1 MSLPAAQAEAGALLA
16 RLAGAAPAETHIS
29 AVYVGQRDAWKLKK
43 AVALGFLDF
52 TSLAERERLLRR
64 ELALNAPFA
73 PGLYREVVPLTR
85 GADGALR
92 LGGDGPAV
100 EWVLRMAPLPPG
112 DFLEARAATGFDG
125 ARLDALADAVVAMHA
140 ALPAQAPPGF
150 RMVIEGNGRAA
161 LGAGLAEGRV
171 AAWVEAALGWLAR
184 LGPLL
189 AARAGEGRV
198 RRCHGDLHLGNLCL
212 WQGRVTPFDALE
224 FDEALA
230 TIDTGYDLAFLLM
243 DCEHRLGRAAANR
256 VLNRYVARSG
266 DAGLVGALPL
276 WLSLRALIRAH
287 AEARRGGDGLAYLDR
302 AEALLRPAPPR
313 LVAVGGLQG
322 TGKTRLAR
330 ALAPEIGPAPGA
342 LVLRSDEIRKRL
354 AGMPPEQRLPPSAY
368 TPEAS
373 AAVFAEL
380 AACAEAALR
389 AGHAVI
395 ADAVFHR
402 TGERAAIESAARVAG
417 VRFDG
422 FWLTAPRALLEA
434 RIAARTGD
442 ASDADAAVLAAA
454 AARDAGPVAWQVLDA
469 AGDPLPAARE
479 ALGCNGADPC

>member
-16 RLAGAAPAETHIS
+16 RLTGAAAVETHIS
-29 AVYVGQRDAWKLKK
+29 AVYVGREDAWKLKK

-52 TSLAERERLLRR
+52 TRLAERERLLRR

-73 PGLYREVVPLTR
+73 PGLYREVVPVTR
-85 GADGALR
+85 GPDGVLR
-92 LGGDGPAV
+92 LGGAGETV

-112 DFLEARAATGFDG
+112 DFLEAQVPTGFE
-125 ARLDALADAVVAMHA
+125 ATRLDALADAVFTMHA
-140 ALPAQAPPGF
+140 ALPAQAAPAF
-150 RMVIEGNGRAA
+150 RRVIEGNGRAA
-161 LGAGLAEGRV
+161 LEVGLPERRV
-171 AAWVEAALGWLAR
+171 AAWVEAALGRLAR
-184 LGPLL
+184 LAPFL

-230 TIDTGYDLAFLLM
+230 TVDTGYDLAFLLM

-266 DAGLVGALPL
+266 DAGLVGGLPL

-287 AEARRGGDGLAYLDR
+287 VEGKRGGDGLAYLDR

-330 ALAPEIGPAPGA
+330 ALSPLVGPAPGA
-342 LVLRSDEIRKRL
+342 LVLRSDETRKRL
-354 AGMPPEQRLPPSAY
+354 AGVPPEQRLPASAY
-368 TPEAS
+368 TREAS
-373 AAVFAEL
+373 AAVFGEL
-380 AACAEAALR
+380 AATAEAALR
-389 AGHAVI
+389 SGHAVI
-395 ADAVFHR
+395 ADAAFLR
-402 TGERAAIESAARVAG
+402 PEERAAIEAAARAAG

-422 FWLTAPRALLEA
+422 VWLTAPRAVLEA

-442 ASDADAAVLAAA
+442 ASDADAAVLQAA
-454 AARDAGPVAWQVLDA
+454 AARDAGAVTWRVLDA

>member
-1 MSLPAAQAEAGALLA
+1 MSLPAAQAEVGALLA
-16 RLAGAAPAETHIS
+16 RLAGAAPVETHVS
-29 AVYVGQRDAWKLKK
+29 AVYVGQEDAWKLKK

-73 PGLYREVVPLTR
+73 PGLYREVVPITR
-85 GADGALR
+85 GEDGALA
-92 LGGDGPAV
+92 LGGPGDPV

-112 DFLEARAATGFDG
+112 DILGAQAAGAFDA
-125 ARLDALADAVVAMHA
+125 ARLDALADAVFAMHA
-140 ALPAQAPPGF
+140 ALPPQAAPGF
-150 RMVIEGNGRAA
+150 RTVIEGNGRAA
-161 LGAGLAEGRV
+161 LAAGLPAGRV
-171 AAWVEAALGWLAR
+171 AAWEAAALAALVR
-184 LGPLL
+184 LEPWL

-266 DAGLVGALPL
+266 DAGLVAGLPL

-287 AEARRGGDGLAYLDR
+287 VEAKRGGDGLAYLDR
-302 AEALLRPAPPR
+302 AEALLRPVPPR
-313 LVAVGGLQG
+313 LVAVGGLMG

-330 ALAPEIGPAPGA
+330 ALAPALGPAPGA

-354 AGMPPEQRLPPSAY
+354 AGVLPEQRLPPSAY

-373 AAVFAEL
+373 AAVFSEL
-380 AACAEAALR
+380 AAGARAALR

-395 ADAVFHR
+395 ADAAFLR
-402 TGERAAIESAARVAG
+402 PLERDAIEAAAAG
-417 VRFDG
+417 ARFDG
-422 FWLTAPRALLEA
+422 IWLAAPRAVLEA

-469 AGDPLPAARE
+469 TLDPLPAARV

>member
-16 RLAGAAPAETHIS
+16 RLAGAAPVETHIS
-29 AVYVGQRDAWKLKK
+29 AVYVGREDAWKLKK

-52 TSLAERERLLRR
+52 TRLAERERLLRR

-73 PGLYREVVPLTR
+73 PALYREVVPVTR

-92 LGGDGPAV
+92 LGGAGEPL

-112 DFLEARAATGFDG
+112 DFLEAQVAEGLDA
-125 ARLDALADAVVAMHA
+125 ARLDALADAVFAMHA
-140 ALPAQAPPGF
+140 ALPAEAAPGF
-150 RMVIEGNGRAA
+150 RAVIEGNGRAA
-161 LGAGLAEGRV
+161 LGAGLPDRRV
-171 AAWVEAALGWLAR
+171 AAWLEAALGWLAR

-189 AARAGEGRV
+189 AARAAEGRV

-230 TIDTGYDLAFLLM
+230 TVDTGYDFAFLLM
-243 DCEHRLGRAAANR
+243 DCEHRLGRPGANR

-287 AEARRGGDGLAYLDR
+287 AEARRGACGLSYLDR

-313 LVAVGGLQG
+313 LVAIGGLMG

-330 ALAPEIGPAPGA
+330 SLAPGIGPAPGA

-354 AGMPPEQRLPPSAY
+354 AGVPPEQRLPPEAY

-373 AAVFAEL
+373 AAVFAAL
-380 AACAEAALR
+380 AASAETALR

-395 ADAVFHR
+395 ADAVFLR
-402 TGERAAIESAARVAG
+402 PGERAAIEAAARAAG
-417 VRFDG
+417 VRFVG
-422 FWLTAPRALLEA
+422 LWLTAPRAVLEA

-454 AARDAGPVAWQVLDA
+454 AARDAGPVTWQALDA
-469 AGDPLPAARE
+469 SRDPLPAARE

>member
-16 RLAGAAPAETHIS
+16 RLTGAAAVETHIS
-29 AVYVGQRDAWKLKK
+29 AVYVGPEDAWKLKK

-52 TSLAERERLLRR
+52 TRVADRERLLRR

-73 PGLYREVVPLTR
+73 PGLYREVMPVTR
-85 GADGALR
+85 EADGALR
-92 LGGDGPAV
+92 LGGAGEAV

-112 DFLEARAATGFDG
+112 DFLDVRAPAGFEA
-125 ARLDALADAVVAMHA
+125 ARLDAMADAVFAMHA
-140 ALPAQAPPGF
+140 ALPPRPAPGF
-150 RMVIEGNGRAA
+150 RAVIEGNGRAA
-161 LGAGLAEGRV
+161 LGAGLPEGRV
-171 AAWVEAALGWLAR
+171 RAWVEAALGWLGR

-243 DCEHRLGRAAANR
+243 DCEHRLGRSAANR

-276 WLSLRALIRAH
+276 WLSLRAVIRAH
-287 AEARRGGDGLAYLDR
+287 AEAKRGGDGLAYLDR
-302 AEALLRPAPPR
+302 AEALLHPAPPR
-313 LVAVGGLQG
+313 LVAIGGLQG

-330 ALAPEIGPAPGA
+330 ALAPMLGPAPGA

-354 AGMPPEQRLPPSAY
+354 AGVPPERRLPPSVY
-368 TPEAS
+368 TPEAG

-380 AACAEAALR
+380 AALAKAALR
-389 AGHAVI
+389 AGHAVV
-395 ADAVFHR
+395 ADAVFLR
-402 TGERAAIESAARVAG
+402 PEERAAIEAAARAAA

-422 FWLTAPRALLEA
+422 IWLTAPHAVLEA

-454 AARDAGPVAWQVLDA
+454 AARDAGPMAWGVLDA
-469 AGDPLPAARE
+469 AGDPLPAACE